1 MNLMIGS
8 RSHFENFLERL
19 LTKRVLSIDQPDG
32 LGISGPFQ
40 QLSLSEI
47 GICKIGLVPMPKAR
61 SKNVLVLTIRTTC
74 KPTLNKILIIK
85 VLLMGAG
92 WF

>member
-8 RSHFENFLERL
+8 RSHFEICLERL
-19 LTKRVLSIDQPDG
+19 LTKRVFSIDQPDG
-32 LGISGPFQ
+32 LGFSGPFQ

-47 GICKIGLVPMPKAR
+47 GICKIGQVPMAMAR
-61 SKNVLVLTIRTTC
+61 SKNVLVLTIKKTC
-74 KPTLNKILIIK
+74 KPTLNKILIIQ